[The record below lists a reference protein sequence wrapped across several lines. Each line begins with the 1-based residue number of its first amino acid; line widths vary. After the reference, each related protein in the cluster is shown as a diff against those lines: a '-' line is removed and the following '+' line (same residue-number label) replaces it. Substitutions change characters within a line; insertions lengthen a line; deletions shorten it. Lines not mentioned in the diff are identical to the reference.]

1 MVRLFT
7 LWTGGGGGL
16 FAQAL
21 TCEYSVWTYFVQYVI
36 PNLGTLLDWH
46 PRQTQS
52 LRRLSLSSK
61 STTNI
66 GRRRR
71 KHTAERLDRF
81 GLVWRDAMRFGESGN
96 LSTSLG
102 RVPSLS
108 LFPPSFLLSVFFRG
122 LYLSLSYLS
131 LSIPDLALTPR
142 EGIW

>member
-96 LSTSLG
+96 LSTSLA

-108 LFPPSFLLSVFFRG
+108 LSFLLPSLCLFPG
-122 LYLSLSYLS
+122 PLSLSYLS

-142 EGIW
+142 EGI